1 MADLANAV
9 GMPVPSPGGSGSS
22 KIAVTIDPFVIAK
35 TYEILDRG
43 AVGGAVPSI
52 FQRIYDSTAGY
63 VYYTQETVNPTPAFD
78 ETTPN
83 HTNNLVA
90 ATHEVIKEN

>member
-1 MADLANAV
+1 MADFPAAV
-9 GMPVPSPGGSGSS
+9 ALTTSPDSVAFNEPPSVALFASASAP
-22 KIAVTIDPFVIAK
+22 
-35 TYEILDRG
+35 
-43 AVGGAVPSI
+43 AVPSI

-63 VYYTQETVNPTPAFD
+63 VYYTQETVNPAPAFD

-90 ATHEVIKEN
+90 STHEVIKEN